1 MFDLAVLTPLQI
13 CFSLAVGVAL
23 GLAYLIILYKT
34 LLYLPKVQKKGN
46 FLFISAVIRIFL
58 VIFVALYFSYDNGAR
73 FLLIFIGFI
82 ITRIIVLKYIKNNV
96 LNTINSRVSASKALK
111 SLDTN
116 KTPKTPSPID
126 KTDKTAVKRYSD
138 RTSVGGKPSR
148 NTTAAK
154 TATSK
159 RKPK

>member
-13 CFSLAVGVAL
+13 GFSLAVGVAL

-82 ITRIIVLKYIKNNV
+82 MTRMIVLKYIKNNV
-96 LNTINSRVSASKALK
+96 LNTINLRTSASKALK
-111 SLDTN
+111 TPDTN
-116 KTPKTPSPID
+116 KTAKVPCPFD

-138 RTSVGGKPSR
+138 RTSVGGKPGR
-148 NTTAAK
+148 NKISAK
-154 TATSK
+154 MTTSK
-159 RKPK
+159 RKSK

>member
-1 MFDLAVLTPLQI
+1 MFDLAVLTPPQI
-13 CFSLAVGVAL
+13 GFSLAVGVAL

-34 LLYLPKVQKKGN
+34 LLYLPRVQKKGN
-46 FLFISAVIRIFL
+46 FLFISAAIRIFL

-111 SLDTN
+111 AHDTN
-116 KTPKTPSPID
+116 KTPKVPSPI
-126 KTDKTAVKRYSD
+126 DKTAVKRYSD
-138 RTSVGGKPSR
+138 RTSVGGKPVRSKTSA
-148 NTTAAK
+148 TT
-154 TATSK
+154 TISK